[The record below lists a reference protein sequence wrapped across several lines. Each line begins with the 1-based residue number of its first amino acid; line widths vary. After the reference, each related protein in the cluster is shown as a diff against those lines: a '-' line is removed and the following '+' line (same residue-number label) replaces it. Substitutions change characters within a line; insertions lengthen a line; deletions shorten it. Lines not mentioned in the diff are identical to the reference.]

1 MSASVEVIQG
11 IKQFSDG
18 SVELMRLIR
27 SVSMGEGGAE
37 SPESIMKGLIQTDK
51 ALQSAIVKRTRV
63 KWATRKKNEEELT
76 KICFAFSEAKSRG
89 TGSH

>member
-51 ALQSAIVKRTRV
+51 ALQSAIVNCTCLKRVGRE
-63 KWATRKKNEEELT
+63 K
-76 KICFAFSEAKSRG
+76 
-89 TGSH
+89 